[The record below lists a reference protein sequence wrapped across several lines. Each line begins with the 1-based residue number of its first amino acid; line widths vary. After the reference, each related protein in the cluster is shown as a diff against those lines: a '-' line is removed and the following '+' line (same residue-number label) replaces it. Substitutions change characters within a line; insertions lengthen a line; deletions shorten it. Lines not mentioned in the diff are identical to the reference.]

1 MSPRWFPGNCC
12 PFLPQ
17 ACLAFCQDLSMEQS
31 HCQNSGNNFVV
42 FNSDYFYNFPFTLNC
57 SQDEFKCTDACQS
70 FGRKSNILR
79 VGSDVEG
86 RRVGWLDRGLFVDK
100 PSVTNIPRSYTRQIP
115 TEGGRKKTLM
125 KRYGNRAQWML
136 ANSWHH
142 PRDRMIDVKICCT
155 GFVPTPIH
163 IHHLKPFFILGH
175 FYPSAT
181 VGGIMIVTDYH
192 TDSTTIIQG
201 SFYLS
206 EKCHFRLYESYL
218 LKSKIF

>member
-115 TEGGRKKTLM
+115 TEGGRKITLK
-125 KRYGNRAQWML
+125 KRYGNGAQWMSSNNFTPPTWSDDRFKVLSYWFCTHAHPHPPL
-136 ANSWHH
+136 ATLCN
-142 PRDRMIDVKICCT
+142 
-155 GFVPTPIH
+155 
-163 IHHLKPFFILGH
+163 
-175 FYPSAT
+175 FYLSAT
-181 VGGIMIVTDYH
+181 VCGG
-192 TDSTTIIQG
+192 
-201 SFYLS
+201 
-206 EKCHFRLYESYL
+206 
-218 LKSKIF
+218 